1 MPREPR
7 TREGSR
13 AAKKAGARAS
23 KTPQAL
29 ALARAAARLA
39 LEKKAEDVQI
49 LNLGDLSSVCDYFV
63 LASGR
68 SETQVKAIAERI
80 EEGLAA
86 IGARPW
92 HREGFAGRRW
102 ILLDFVDTVVH
113 VFHRET
119 REYYMLERL
128 WGDASV
134 ETVDE

>member
-1 MPREPR
+1 M
-7 TREGSR
+7 
-13 AAKKAGARAS
+13 KKAGARAA
-23 KTPQAL
+23 KAPRAL
-29 ALARAAARLA
+29 ETARAAARLA

-49 LNLGDLSSVCDYFV
+49 LSLGELSSVCDYFV

-68 SETQVKAIAERI
+68 SETQVRAIAERI
-80 EEGLAA
+80 EEGLAELGTRA
-86 IGARPW
+86 W
-92 HREGFAGRRW
+92 HREGYAGRRW

-134 ETVDE
+134 ETIDE